1 MVLTLAVIL
10 HFILPLAGAGL
21 RLQFSP
27 KNALF
32 KLGDRQQLTCILSD
46 CEEDVKYIWK
56 PLEDKPL
63 YGKVISS
70 PAESKLIFSNI
81 TKNHENTIICEARCK
96 DVSRQARARVNVYSF
111 PKDPVI
117 SGHERLVLGKEAIL
131 TCKVSNVYP
140 EEYIKFEWILGDE
153 LVPTQDPKNN
163 METTESFYTF
173 IPQNE
178 SVRNVTCRASLE
190 LDGLPSDQR
199 TRETTVSMH
208 VLYAPRS
215 VRTSGAGTVQVGSNL
230 SLTCEA
236 EGNPKP
242 EFSWRTPKHAG
253 QLEEVKVGREILLL
267 NVSLSDAGIYECTA
281 SNELGRQTVMATVT
295 IHGPPVDTVIS
306 MSLNEPKEQGFL
318 NKSYLSNSVPK
329 SRPVLS
335 KVRNGSETELAS
347 VETPPRNTSVQVLPS
362 KWVHEGENITICCNS
377 VSFPPPA
384 IVLRKLDGGRDI
396 YSPNGTFLLVNL
408 TANDTGQYQVNV
420 TNALGYETKNFTI
433 HVMETFTSP
442 LPTWNDYIIPATGL
456 GVLASV
462 AGILEYLRRAKRKG
476 IYELSKCR
484 PGTV

>member
-1 MVLTLAVIL
+1 KPRARFGEGLSLA
-10 HFILPLAGAGL
+10 
-21 RLQFSP
+21 Q
-27 KNALF
+27 N
-32 KLGDRQQLTCILSD
+32 RQQLTCILSD

-81 TKNHENTIICEARCK
+81 TKNHENTIICEARSLISFQF
-96 DVSRQARARVNVYSF
+96 VSAF

-199 TRETTVSMH
+199 TRETTVSI
-208 VLYAPRS
+208 

-295 IHGPPVDTVIS
+295 IH
-306 MSLNEPKEQGFL
+306 
-318 NKSYLSNSVPK
+318 
-329 SRPVLS
+329 
-335 KVRNGSETELAS
+335 A
-347 VETPPRNTSVQVLPS
+347 PPRNTSVQVLPS

-433 HVMETFTSP
+433 HVMGKSKDSGGTSSVVPNFLISLFLSTVETFTSP